1 MHAGRKFDKILIVRY
16 GGQDEDGLRLLAER
30 FDLPFSEVARRALR
44 VGIKFLNEVEF
55 PGSTT
60 TVRNTKGDSA

>member
-1 MHAGRKFDKILIVRY
+1 MHTARKFEKILIVRY
-16 GGQDEDGLRLLAER
+16 GGQDEDGLRLLADR

-44 VGIKFLNEVEF
+44 VGIKFFNEVDF
-55 PGSTT
+55 PGSAR